1 MLNYFAN
8 IIYLMRFRINNLS
21 QYLIIFFTILTILT
35 MIIVI
40 SNRKKEGFTTKLGH
54 IYRPY
59 IRKARIFSENFLN
72 NTTGSVSTF
81 FRKIGLA

>member
-1 MLNYFAN
+1 MQ
-8 IIYLMRFRINNLS
+8 RR
-21 QYLIIFFTILTILT
+21 QYLFLSILIIIIIIILC
-35 MIIVI
+35 
-40 SNRKKEGFTTKLGH
+40 SNPSVNEGFTTKLGH

>member
-1 MLNYFAN
+1 MQRRQYFS
-8 IIYLMRFRINNLS
+8 F
-21 QYLIIFFTILTILT
+21 LIIIIIIIIILFLLFS
-35 MIIVI
+35 
-40 SNRKKEGFTTKLGH
+40 SNSYNSFNPSVNEGFTTKLGH

-59 IRKARIFSENFLN
+59 IRKARILSENFLN

>member
-1 MLNYFAN
+1 MF
-8 IIYLMRFRINNLS
+8 II
-21 QYLIIFFTILTILT
+21 IICSDFYSFSFYRSSYS
-35 MIIVI
+35 ME
-40 SNRKKEGFTTKLGH
+40 EGFTTKLGH

-59 IRKARIFSENFLN
+59 IRKARLFSENFYN